1 MERNGD
7 KMSYKLIA
15 IDIDGTLLTSDK
27 KLTEHSLNVMKEAE
41 AAGLYCVLATGRVAA
56 NVKEIYGPLG
66 LNFPFGMQTMSEYP
80 KTTG

>member
-7 KMSYKLIA
+7 NMSYKLIA

-56 NVKEIYGPLG
+56 NVKRKY
-66 LNFPFGMQTMSEYP
+66 
-80 KTTG
+80 TGRWG